1 MPRLLPALSSRA
13 EGTFLGLA
21 VGRSLAVGAACGAAP
36 DGELALAW
44 ILAEE
49 LAAGRADLRRVAERW
64 VKRFHADRRGIGPE
78 TAAALDHLAEH
89 DAPPPEGAGRSSDP
103 LVRCIPVAVAM
114 FRSPRNLVSGTY
126 HIAALTHPDPLV
138 AWSAVAL
145 NVALARFLE
154 GKRDFIADVLEALRN
169 NPAPEELLAAL
180 RRVPV
185 ERRQDLVTAELSLAD
200 AVGCVRA
207 ALWLA
212 YHEPL
217 VERGLRWAAEGGSR
231 RSALAGT
238 AGALLGARDG
248 AEALDRWST
257 IPVSEAEP
265 LRQLAAALA
274 RITPT

>member
-13 EGTFLGLA
+13 EGTLLGLA
-21 VGRSLAVGAACGAAP
+21 VGRSLAMGAAVGGAP

-49 LAAGRADLRRVAERW
+49 LAAGPADLRRVAERW
-64 VKRFHADRRGIGPE
+64 VERFQADRRGIGPE
-78 TAAALDHLAEH
+78 TAAALSHLAQH
-89 DAPPPEGAGRSSDP
+89 DAPPAEGAGRSADP
-103 LVRCIPVAVAM
+103 LVRCVPVAVAM

-126 HIAALTHPDPLV
+126 HIAALTHPHPLV

-145 NVALARFLE
+145 NVALARLLQ

-169 NPAPEELLAAL
+169 NPVPEELLGAV

-185 ERRQDLVTAELSLAD
+185 ERRQDLVTAELSLSE
-200 AVGCVRA
+200 AVGCVKA

-217 VERGLRWAAEGGSR
+217 VDRGLRWAAEGGSGH
-231 RSALAGT
+231 SALAGT

-248 AEALDRWST
+248 ADALDRLPA
-257 IPVSEAEP
+257 IPVNEAEP
-265 LRQLAAALA
+265 LRQLAVVLA

>member
-13 EGTFLGLA
+13 EGTLLGLA
-21 VGRSLAVGAACGAAP
+21 VGRSLAMGAAVGAAS

-49 LAAGRADLRRVAERW
+49 LTAGPADLRQVAERW
-64 VKRFHADRRGIGPE
+64 VERFHADPRGIGPE
-78 TAAALDHLAEH
+78 TAAALSHLDQYE
-89 DAPPPEGAGRSSDP
+89 APPAQAAGRSADP

-145 NVALARFLE
+145 NVALARLLE

-169 NPAPEELLAAL
+169 NPVPDELLGAV

-185 ERRQDLVTAELSLAD
+185 ERRQDLVTAELSVSD
-200 AVGCVRA
+200 AVGCVKA

-217 VERGLRWAAEGGSR
+217 VERGLRWAAEGGSG

-248 AEALDRWST
+248 ADALDRLSA
-257 IPVSEAEP
+257 IPVNEAQP
-265 LRQLAAALA
+265 LRELASVLA